1 MRDAV
6 RRLLTRRE
14 ASPAPPLRLPEGVT
28 GPTLAVCH
36 PEWRGVRT
44 AARAFGDPLVE
55 SADAGIHARAIID
68 AARDGGASTLVVH
81 AFPPGADRLLTL
93 AKTAGLH
100 TRAVAHSSPA
110 QHGAEVW
117 EAAAVDRVIAL
128 ARDGVVDRVGFV
140 KAGVAEV
147 FSGMGI
153 DAVHTPNRAPRFDP
167 FDPLDLGPGKHIGVF
182 AAPFWRKNVV
192 TQLAAVSLMG
202 EVTAHVLERPVIGY
216 LDALDIVEHGEVP
229 WPDFVRLQGSVDLNL
244 YVSLSECHPMSPM
257 ESYLAGVPCL
267 ISRTSD
273 LFRDDPDLWKTVT
286 VSEADDPT
294 AIAASARRLLDAGT
308 DVVDRAREWITAA
321 DAHAARRW
329 AEFTDGAPR

>member
-1 MRDAV
+1 MREAL
-6 RRLLTRRE
+6 RRLLTGHR
-14 ASPAPPLRLPEGVT
+14 STPPLRLPEGAA

-44 AARAFGDPLVE
+44 SANAFGDPLAQSTDVAVHAAAIVE
-55 SADAGIHARAIID
+55 
-68 AARDGGASTLVVH
+68 AATMGGATAIVVH
-81 AFPPGADRLLTL
+81 GFPPGADTLLSRAKAAGLRTL
-93 AKTAGLH
+93 A
-100 TRAVAHSSPA
+100 VVHSSPA

-117 EAAAVDRVIAL
+117 EAAVADRVIGL
-128 ARDGVVDRVGFV
+128 AREGVIDRVGFV

-153 DAVHTPNRAPRFDP
+153 DAAHTPNRAPRLEP
-167 FDPLDLGPGKHIGVF
+167 FQPLELGPGKHIGVF

-202 EVTAHVLERPVIGY
+202 EATAHVLERPAVGY
-216 LDALDIVEHGEVP
+216 LDALDIVEHGETP
-229 WPDFVRLQGSVDLNL
+229 WPEFVRLQGSVDLNL

-273 LFRDDPDLWKTVT
+273 LFRDAPDLWEIVT
-286 VSEADDPT
+286 VSEADNPT
-294 AIAASARRLLDAGT
+294 AIAAAAVRLLDAGPA
-308 DVVDRAREWITAA
+308 VVARAREWIEAA
-321 DAHAARRW
+321 DTQAAHGW
-329 AEFTDGAPR
+329 AEFTSGAAQ